1 MDARNEAL
9 SLRDNPLPPE
19 QITSMPGDEL
29 LPSRILQADGHIG
42 SLEKALLLAREA
54 RQALME
60 RAIALKIGED
70 EHAIIIVKESL
81 SDREIDVERFKVEKP
96 VIYKQALQIEISAE
110 REKIQKKIED
120 MNNNIKNVDI
130 KAIRI
135 STLKTLLGEDD
146 ITALSLPRK
155 ITPTYQVQ
163 SVKVPIPKGKGIKL
177 LSEVQP

>member
-19 QITSMPGDEL
+19 QMIATEKDKI
-29 LPSRILQADGHIG
+29 LPSLILGIDREITK
-42 SLEKALLLAREA
+42 LEQMIDDLRTRRLENLT
-54 RQALME
+54 
-60 RAIALKIGED
+60 RAVTLGIGED

-81 SDREIDVERFKVEKP
+81 SDREIDVERFKVERP
-96 VIYKQALQIEISAE
+96 VIYEQARQIEITAE